1 MTTSLEG
8 YWLPHCLSFTDSIV
22 ISTQNSTHGKEYN
35 HLPPI
40 SRKGKSLSS
49 DIMAYLICENCNHYW
64 QINSEEEFWAFHMC
78 DECGSPLLYVK
89 NLNEYRKITKH
100 VPESSRKTHTH
111 RKADNYW
118 RLWRGGNLILI
129 AGALMTPAGILLTVT
144 GTTWGITPVLLGI
157 ILMALSV
164 PLIRASERRGMGWR
178 KGHEGELIV
187 TNCLRR
193 LPEGYHILND
203 IKLPGAYG
211 NMDHVVVGPTGV
223 YVIETKSYSGNYIVK
238 GDRWF
243 LNDELRKE
251 EVRSPSIQ
259 AKRNAAALKEF
270 LETRDIYVSWVNA
283 VVAFLSASCTI
294 MEEDEHCRILK
305 PCHVP
310 EHIMESR
317 LMLGESKVKRIVDAL
332 RKHASEVW

>member
-1 MTTSLEG
+1 
-8 YWLPHCLSFTDSIV
+8 
-22 ISTQNSTHGKEYN
+22 
-35 HLPPI
+35 
-40 SRKGKSLSS
+40 
-49 DIMAYLICENCNHYW
+49 MAYLICENCNHYW
-64 QINSEEEFWAFHMC
+64 QIKSEEEFWAFHTC

-89 NLNEYRKITKH
+89 NFNEYRKITKV
-100 VPESSRKTHTH
+100 VPESSKKTQTH
-111 RKADNYW
+111 RKANKYLRFW
-118 RLWRGGNLILI
+118 RDGRLILI
-129 AGALMTPAGILLTVT
+129 AGALMTPAGILLAFT
-144 GTTWGITPVLLGI
+144 GTAWGITPLLLGI
-157 ILMALSV
+157 VLMVLSV
-164 PLIRASERRGMGWR
+164 PLSRASERRGMGWR

-187 TNCLRR
+187 TNCFRR

-203 IKLPGAYG
+203 IQLPGAYG

-223 YVIETKSYSGNYIVK
+223 YVIETESCSGNYIVK

-270 LETRDIYVSWVNA
+270 LESRDIYVSWVNA
-283 VVAFLSASCTI
+283 VVAFLSESCTI

-305 PCHVP
+305 PCQVP

-317 LMLGESKVKRIVDAL
+317 LMLGESKVKSIVDAL

>member
-1 MTTSLEG
+1 MS
-8 YWLPHCLSFTDSIV
+8 V
-22 ISTQNSTHGKEYN
+22 
-35 HLPPI
+35 
-40 SRKGKSLSS
+40 
-49 DIMAYLICENCNHYW
+49 
-64 QINSEEEFWAFHMC
+64 
-78 DECGSPLLYVK
+78 
-89 NLNEYRKITKH
+89 
-100 VPESSRKTHTH
+100 
-111 RKADNYW
+111 
-118 RLWRGGNLILI
+118 
-129 AGALMTPAGILLTVT
+129 AGILITVT
-144 GTTWGITPVLLGI
+144 GMGWGITPFLLGI
-157 ILMALSV
+157 IFMALSV
-164 PLIRASERRGMGWR
+164 PLGRASARRGIGWK
-178 KGHEGELIV
+178 KGYEDELIV

-193 LPEGYHILND
+193 LPQGYHILNNVQ
-203 IKLPGAYG
+203 LPGADG
-211 NMDHVVVGPTGV
+211 HMDHVVVGPTGV

-259 AKRNAAALKEF
+259 AKRNAAAIKEF

-305 PCHVP
+305 PCQVP